1 MSLNILIR
9 DDSILEGD
17 EKFNITIGLISNGH
31 IVGTPGVATIT
42 IVDTTSKCIIICWLL
57 FSSVHSYRPSVV
69 D

>member
-17 EKFNITIGLISNGH
+17 EKFNITIGLIINGH

-42 IVDTTSKCIIICWLL
+42 IIDTTSKCIIIC
-57 FSSVHSYRPSVV
+57 
-69 D
+69 